1 MLAAGDT
8 RAPHSNDLSDESE
21 EDEEAGTVEEQWAG
35 LGGEAATAG
44 SAGEHPGTHKN
55 QPPKGQEL
63 RNIKDASELYRSTS
77 FKLQVRALGAIVGP
91 LCPSGTEAVSRGIPV
106 SIVA

>member
-8 RAPHSNDLSDESE
+8 HAPHSNDLLDESE
-21 EDEEAGTVEEQWAG
+21 EDEEAGTNEEQWAG

-77 FKLQVRALGAIVGP
+77 FKLQVSHDWSTMPRD
-91 LCPSGTEAVSRGIPV
+91 RGSQP
-106 SIVA
+106 